1 MRLKPQGPG
10 SGEWIDSG
18 FAPPFGFIA
27 VAVELAMMPPAQR
40 DGELIADLA
49 PKRPTLREAKVVGIT
64 RPPAADKTRLPSDMP
79 DVLAIP
85 HPARLGE
92 RQGALVD

>member
-1 MRLKPQGPG
+1 M
-10 SGEWIDSG
+10 
-18 FAPPFGFIA
+18 
-27 VAVELAMMPPAQR
+27 AVELAMMPAAQR

-49 PKRPTLREAKVVGIT
+49 PKCTTLREAKVVGIT
-64 RPPAADKTRLPSDMP
+64 GPPAAEKTRLLSHMP

-85 HPARLGE
+85 HPARLRE